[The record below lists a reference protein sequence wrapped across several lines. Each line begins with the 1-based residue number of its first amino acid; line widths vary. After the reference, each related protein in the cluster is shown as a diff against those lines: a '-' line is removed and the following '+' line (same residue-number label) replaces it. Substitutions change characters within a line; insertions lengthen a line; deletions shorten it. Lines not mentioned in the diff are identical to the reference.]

1 MRACAGHTLYKDKS
15 GALSASSPS
24 GEEIQSG
31 RASAP
36 EGVFVRIRRC
46 FRAKPF
52 LLPPMSPRLLL
63 APLNGVLDDVNHL
76 LVDASVFAL
85 CKDLQLA
92 MKPRAHSQCDFP
104 AVCRHCA
111 VTSLLLYS
119 AVTLLSRC

>member
-1 MRACAGHTLYKDKS
+1 MFCALPARQVRKY
-15 GALSASSPS
+15 
-24 GEEIQSG
+24 QSR

-36 EGVFVRIRRC
+36 AGVFVRIRRC

-52 LLPPMSPRLLL
+52 SLPPMSSRLLL
-63 APLNGVLDDVNHL
+63 APINGVLDDVNHL

-104 AVCRHCA
+104 AICRHCA